1 MIYDL
6 KEFGKWLNEHELVDF
21 GKNVNSDD
29 YILKVVYS
37 NGNFSLDSI
46 GMTNDIKL
54 DYIKDS
60 CFNENLYFSGEQN
73 IIIPSMSNLI
83 GFSPF
88 FLKLDHNF
96 QQRNGDFNLKKINT
110 FKNKINRSLN
120 ANQNKKDF
128 CYVIFNCFNDLENNF
143 IKKCVLNNQQIKNLN
158 ILDEKFSTN
167 ELSNLITDYYS
178 FLLDASDDII
188 SLVSDFKK
196 SDKYSNK
203 KSNFYITCVF
213 NDERD
218 FLNDFFYLYT
228 NFWLCRNPYFS

>member
-29 YILKVVYS
+29 YILKVVHS
-37 NGNFSLDSI
+37 NSNFSLDSS
-46 GMTNDIKL
+46 GMTNHIKL

-96 QQRNGDFNLKKINT
+96 QQRN
-110 FKNKINRSLN
+110 
-120 ANQNKKDF
+120 
-128 CYVIFNCFNDLENNF
+128 
-143 IKKCVLNNQQIKNLN
+143 
-158 ILDEKFSTN
+158 
-167 ELSNLITDYYS
+167 
-178 FLLDASDDII
+178 FLLSFHIYQILA
-188 SLVSDFKK
+188 
-196 SDKYSNK
+196 
-203 KSNFYITCVF
+203 
-213 NDERD
+213 
-218 FLNDFFYLYT
+218 
-228 NFWLCRNPYFS
+228 